1 MVGKLTVV
9 YSPVCPE
16 GFNAYRHKVLS
27 VIWPPHGTRSQ
38 VDLTPHRQIHL
49 LPNYHLTPQTLSL
62 RDSDFVLP
70 DDLKMSARAFSLVLV
85 VPARAQYMPRMEA
98 AGGPADQY
106 SQGCTLQKM
115 EAAEE
120 LEDVECKVVLVGDSR
135 CGKTALVQRF
145 VGDNFVEV
153 GIRPSL

>member
-1 MVGKLTVV
+1 
-9 YSPVCPE
+9 
-16 GFNAYRHKVLS
+16 
-27 VIWPPHGTRSQ
+27 
-38 VDLTPHRQIHL
+38 
-49 LPNYHLTPQTLSL
+49 
-62 RDSDFVLP
+62 
-70 DDLKMSARAFSLVLV
+70 
-85 VPARAQYMPRMEA
+85 
-98 AGGPADQY
+98 
-106 SQGCTLQKM
+106 M